1 MSSDY
6 ELPKHVSRLKVLA
19 IIGDKGSE
27 YTYTLPRFS
36 PLSVEGD
43 IIGTK
48 YGKH

>member
-6 ELPKHVSRLKVLA
+6 GLSKRVSRPKVLA
-19 IIGDKGSE
+19 MIGNKGSK

-43 IIGTK
+43 RIGTK
-48 YGKH
+48 YGMH